1 VAGVFEVHAGRIVA
15 QRDYFDDQTWLRATG
30 IPLG

>member
-1 VAGVFEVHAGRIVA
+1 VAGVFEVREGRIVA
-15 QRDYFDDQTWLRATG
+15 HRDYFDHQTWLRATG